1 MNNIRANTFTNNIN
15 PEKRFFCILAKIC
28 RYWRYYKPIVY
39 ARCPNGSVISNLQDG
54 ICTISFYHPAQNS
67 LPADLLKQLCAEI
80 EKAGN
85 NPNTSLIMLKSEG
98 DRTFCAGASFDEL
111 LQIKD
116 KEAGAEFFSGF
127 ARVINACRKSPKII
141 IARIQGK
148 AVGGGVGL
156 AAAADYCLATE
167 AAAIK
172 LSELAIGIGP
182 FVISPAV
189 IRKIG
194 LPAFSQLTIRAADF
208 QTAAWAKEKGLYNE
222 VYPDISSMDAALDAL
237 TQKLASYH
245 PEALHGLK
253 QILWEGTE
261 DWDELLAERAAIS
274 GELVLSDFTQNAL
287 KGFLGGKR

>member
-1 MNNIRANTFTNNIN
+1 MPDN
-15 PEKRFFCILAKIC
+15 
-28 RYWRYYKPIVY
+28 
-39 ARCPNGSVISNLQDG
+39 PNGNITLAYTVDG
-54 ICTISFYHPAQNS
+54 IATISFYHPAQNS
-67 LPADLLKQLCAEI
+67 LPAALLDLLTAKINQ
-80 EKAGN
+80 AGESDQ
-85 NPNTSLIMLKSEG
+85 TRILILKSEG

-116 KEAGAEFFSGF
+116 KEAGAIFFAGF
-127 ARVINACRKSPKII
+127 ARVINAIRKSPKIV
-141 IARIQGK
+141 IARVQGK

-194 LPAFSQLTIRAADF
+194 LPAFSQLTIRAVDF
-208 QTAAWAKEKGLYNE
+208 QTAQWAKEKGLYNE
-222 VYPDISSMDAALDAL
+222 VYATITDMDTALNEL

-245 PEALHGLK
+245 PEALNGLK
-253 QILWEGTE
+253 QILWEGTDE
-261 DWDELLAERAAIS
+261 WDELLDERAAIS
-274 GELVLSDFTQNAL
+274 GELVLSEFTQQAL
-287 KGFLGGKR
+287 QNFLDKK

>member
-1 MNNIRANTFTNNIN
+1 MPDA
-15 PEKRFFCILAKIC
+15 
-28 RYWRYYKPIVY
+28 
-39 ARCPNGSVISNLQDG
+39 PNGNITAAIHDG
-54 ICTISFYHPAQNS
+54 ISTISFFHPAQNS
-67 LPADLLKQLCAEI
+67 LPSALLDQLCRKI
-80 EKAGN
+80 NKAGAD
-85 NPNTSLIMLKSEG
+85 PQVRVIVLKSEG
-98 DRTFCAGASFDEL
+98 DRTFCAGASFEEL
-111 LQIKD
+111 VQIKD

-127 ARVINACRKSPKII
+127 ARVINACRKSSKII

-167 AAAIK
+167 AASIK

-194 LPAFSQLTIRAADF
+194 LPAFSQLTIRAVDF
-208 QTAAWAKEKGLYNE
+208 QTAQWAMEKGLYNE
-222 VYPDISSMDAALDAL
+222 VYSDIKSLDEALDTL

-245 PEALHGLK
+245 PEALVGLK

-261 DWDELLAERAAIS
+261 NWDELLTERAAIS
-274 GELVLSDFTQNAL
+274 GELVLSEFTQHAL

>member
-1 MNNIRANTFTNNIN
+1 M
-15 PEKRFFCILAKIC
+15 PEA
-28 RYWRYYKPIVY
+28 
-39 ARCPNGSVISNLQDG
+39 PNGNVTVTIIDG
-54 ICTISFYHPAQNS
+54 VNTISFYHPAQNS
-67 LPADLLKQLCAEI
+67 LPAKILDQLCDEI

-85 NPNTSLIMLKSEG
+85 NLDTRVIVLKSEG

-116 KEAGAEFFSGF
+116 KEAGAKFFSGF
-127 ARVINACRKSPKII
+127 ARVINVCRKSPKII

-148 AVGGGVGL
+148 AVGGGVGI
-156 AAAADYCLATE
+156 AAAADYCLAIQS
-167 AAAIK
+167 ASIK

-194 LPAFSQLTIRAADF
+194 LPSFSQLTIRAVDF

-222 VYPDISSMDAALDAL
+222 VYEDISSLDVALDAL
-237 TQKLASYH
+237 IRKLASYH
-245 PEALHGLK
+245 PEALSGLK

-261 DWDELLAERAAIS
+261 NWDELLSERAAIS
-274 GELVLSDFTQNAL
+274 GALVLSEFTQQAL
-287 KGFLGGKR
+287 KGFLGRER

>member
-1 MNNIRANTFTNNIN
+1 MYLINLLMSDNGYVTLNTS
-15 PEKRFFCILAKIC
+15 E
-28 RYWRYYKPIVY
+28 
-39 ARCPNGSVISNLQDG
+39 NGIA
-54 ICTISFYHPAQNS
+54 TITFYHPAQNS
-67 LPADLLKQLCAEI
+67 LPAALLDDLTKKIAL
-80 EKAGN
+80 AGN
-85 NPNTSLIMLKSEG
+85 DARVKVIVIKSQG

-116 KEAGAEFFSGF
+116 KAAGAEFFAGF

-141 IARIQGK
+141 VMRVQGK

-167 AAAIK
+167 AASIK

-194 LPAFSQLTIRAADF
+194 LPAFSQLTVRAVDF
-208 QTAAWAKEKGLYNE
+208 QTAQWAREKGLYNE
-222 VYPDISSMDAALDAL
+222 VYPDIAALDDGIAAL
-237 TQKLASYH
+237 TQKLATYH

-253 QILWEGTE
+253 EILWEGTE
-261 DWDELLAERAAIS
+261 NWDELLNHRAAIS
-274 GELVLSDFTQNAL
+274 GELVLSEFTQTTL
-287 KGFLGGKR
+287 KEFLNGKR